1 MPATHC
7 TATSRFLASFPGKL
21 CGKILNFPGSE
32 PSHSV
37 AAGRMRPLVGR
48 PCGTTCGTT
57 LWLPKKPRRA
67 EVQQSTFVI
76 RSLLYR
82 SSRVTI
88 CDISNFPYEL
98 SQSRSWKDEIL
109 RWTQCLTQTGRRWT
123 YHVVPNSSHVLL
135 IAYVFGPRHVCRP
148 ARPRA
153 APPARSAGDQPT
165 PTRSDHQAAAV
176 QGRRRSTSGD
186 GGGQKRPHNSP
197 FDASPRAAATV
208 RPERARGLGLSGW
221 VDRVTRESG
230 TLSRR
235 KG

>member
-1 MPATHC
+1 MWDD
-7 TATSRFLASFPGKL
+7 L
-21 CGKILNFPGSE
+21 
-32 PSHSV
+32 V
-37 AAGRMRPLVGR
+37 GRPVGR
-48 PCGTTCGTT
+48 PCGYLKNPGG
-57 LWLPKKPRRA
+57 RRYNNR
-67 EVQQSTFVI
+67 
-76 RSLLYR
+76 RSLYDHCCTGAHV
-82 SSRVTI
+82 SRFVT
-88 CDISNFPYEL
+88 SL
-98 SQSRSWKDEIL
+98 TSRMSFHNHVLGRMKSFVG
-109 RWTQCLTQTGRRWT
+109 TPSLTQTGRRWT

-153 APPARSAGDQPT
+153 APPARSAGVQPT

-197 FDASPRAAATV
+197 FDASPRAAATIWV